1 MGASLEPVEHLE
13 GTSFGNALEG
23 VVVKVLDAESGPYA
37 GSPFEVVV

>member
-23 VVVKVLDAESGPYA
+23 GVVKVLDAESGFYA
-37 GSPFEVVV
+37 GSPFKVII